1 VAEAAQ
7 KACEIADE
15 RICAL
20 DFQGGI
26 LAILDFCKVVNGYV
40 TEQAPWVLAKDPA
53 NKVELEKVLY
63 TTVESLR
70 ILAVL
75 FHPVMPETCEK
86 LWEALGAKIL
96 GPIGDQKISEVA
108 TWGQL
113 PAGVQVSRGDVL
125 FPRLPEPEN
134 A

>member
-1 VAEAAQ
+1 
-7 KACEIADE
+7 
-15 RICAL
+15 
-20 DFQGGI
+20 
-26 LAILDFCKVVNGYV
+26 
-40 TEQAPWVLAKDPA
+40 
-53 NKVELEKVLY
+53 
-63 TTVESLR
+63 
-70 ILAVL
+70 
-75 FHPVMPETCEK
+75 MPETCEK

-125 FPRLPEPEN
+125 FPRLPEPES

>member
-1 VAEAAQ
+1 M
-7 KACEIADE
+7 
-15 RICAL
+15 
-20 DFQGGI
+20 
-26 LAILDFCKVVNGYV
+26 
-40 TEQAPWVLAKDPA
+40 
-53 NKVELEKVLY
+53 
-63 TTVESLR
+63 ESLR

-75 FHPVMPETCEK
+75 FHPVMPETSEK
-86 LWEALGAKIL
+86 LWDALGAKIL

-113 PAGVQVSRGDVL
+113 PAGVQVSRGEVL

>member
-1 VAEAAQ
+1 MG
-7 KACEIADE
+7 
-15 RICAL
+15 RY
-20 DFQGGI
+20 GI

-75 FHPVMPETCEK
+75 FHPVMPETSEK

-96 GPIGDQKISEVA
+96 GPISDQKISEVA
-108 TWGQL
+108 KWGQL
-113 PAGVQVSRGDVL
+113 PAGVQVSRGEVL